1 MMTMLEETSETRAAS
16 SIVHDVSV
24 AAAVGRGTL
33 PRRLCIAFTEGMGAQ
48 RAALS
53 LLPGLDHWQLLHA
66 TDESA
71 LLGEAMQFTLADG
84 PSINAALE
92 MRPVLVSGLQNRDSC
107 AGSRLADEVPDVEQV
122 LALPLNERRTP
133 IGVMS
138 LYYTRP
144 TRVTVPHLA
153 QAQRAVGV
161 ALDALLRWRRVHA
174 SSGCQR
180 PVWKSDTRAAR
191 WHRIH
196 RAAGCVAACEECST
210 AEALAWLQAV
220 SARDGLSLLEVA
232 DSLLQPSA
240 EEERGLGRQGSRVA
254 ETVCRA

>member
-1 MMTMLEETSETRAAS
+1 MLEETSETPETP

-33 PRRLCIAFTEGMGAQ
+33 PRRLCIAFAEGMGAQ

-53 LLPGLDHWQLLHA
+53 LLPSLDHWQLLHA

-71 LLGEAMQFTLADG
+71 LLGEAVQFTLADG

-92 MRPVLVSGLQNRDSC
+92 MRPVLVSGLQNRRST
-107 AGSRLADEVPDVEQV
+107 AGSHMADEVPDVQQV

-138 LYYTRP
+138 LYYTRS
-144 TRVTVPHLA
+144 TQVTVLQLG
-153 QAQRAVGV
+153 QAQRAAGV

-174 SSGCQR
+174 SSDSQR

-196 RAAGCVAACEECST
+196 QAAGLVAACEDCSR

-232 DSLLQPSA
+232 DSLLQPSS
-240 EEERGLGRQGSRVA
+240 EDEPGLRRQGSRAA

>member
-1 MMTMLEETSETRAAS
+1 MTMLEAPPETT

-24 AAAVGRGTL
+24 AAAVGRGSL
-33 PRRLCIAFTEGMGAQ
+33 PRRLCTAFTQGMGAQ

-53 LLPGLDHWQLLHA
+53 LLPSLDHWQLLHA

-71 LLGEAMQFTLADG
+71 LLGEALQFTLADG

-92 MRPVLVSGLQNRDSC
+92 MRPVLVSGLRRRQSG
-107 AGSRLADEVPDVEQV
+107 ASSYLADEVPDVQQV
-122 LALPLNERRTP
+122 LALPMSESRTP

-138 LYYTRP
+138 LYYTQP
-144 TRVTVPHLA
+144 AQVTPPQIA
-153 QAQRAVGV
+153 QAQRAAEV
-161 ALDALLRWRRVHA
+161 ALDALLRWRHVHA
-174 SSGCQR
+174 STGCQR
-180 PVWKSDTRAAR
+180 PVWKTDVRAAR

-196 RAAGCVAACEECST
+196 QAAECVAACEGCST

-220 SARDGLSLLEVA
+220 SARDGLSLLKAA
-232 DSLLQPSA
+232 DGLLQPSTDSQI
-240 EEERGLGRQGSRVA
+240 GLPRQDSRPA